1 MSALSD
7 PTAVI
12 EQTPLTE
19 IQLDDGGPSNS
30 SIETTTIEPE
40 SLGIDASHAD
50 IDVIGDSIDLRT
62 ETPEIPT
69 AAPLPSAT
77 PVAFS
82 KRNVRGRYRSTG
94 TGWQLE
100 LRVDIDGVRP
110 LKKISGDFFSTTGST
125 TSYFGSF
132 VVKNPSVITTPT
144 EVRIQGTG
152 TFTWSP
158 TAPIIRVHH
167 PACDDSAAC

>member
-19 IQLDDGGPSNS
+19 IQLDDGGYANGAM
-30 SIETTTIEPE
+30 ETTTIEPE
-40 SLGIDASHAD
+40 PLGVDASHAG
-50 IDVIGDSIDLRT
+50 IDVVGDSIDLRI
-62 ETPEIPT
+62 ETSEIPT

-100 LRVDIDGVRP
+100 LRVDVDGVRP
-110 LKKISGDFFSTTGST
+110 LRKISGDFFSTTGST
-125 TSYFGSF
+125 TSYFG
-132 VVKNPSVITTPT
+132 
-144 EVRIQGTG
+144 
-152 TFTWSP
+152 
-158 TAPIIRVHH
+158 
-167 PACDDSAAC
+167 